1 MTFIQHLDRS
11 RPKMNLVGQD
21 GNIFGILGK
30 AARLLRENGQ
40 PDQASEMTNRVFHSS
55 SYEAA
60 LGIISEYVETELSKK
75 IPSKSNK
82 ERGNER

>member
-1 MTFIQHLDRS
+1 MTFIHHLERN
-11 RPKMNLVGQD
+11 RPKMNLIGQD

-40 PDQASEMTNRVFHSS
+40 PDQATEMTNRVFHSS

-60 LGIISEYVETELSKK
+60 LESSASMWKQSCRKK
-75 IPSKSNK
+75 PAKSNK